1 MFHFTGFAERAYFSF
16 DANSHGF
23 TMGGTPIQRSP
34 DQSLL
39 SGSPKL
45 IAASHVLHRF
55 QLPRCPPF
63 ALTSL
68 MRHTLYSLVKDLRN
82 QLCCAFVDRNTTP
95 AESQHSAFGAACWT
109 KDYPVH

>member
-1 MFHFTGFAERAYFSF
+1 
-16 DANSHGF
+16 
-23 TMGGTPIQRSP
+23 MGGTPIQKSP

-63 ALTSL
+63 ALTAL
-68 MRHTLYSLVKDLRN
+68 TRHTLYSLVKEQRSL
-82 QLCCAFVDRNTTP
+82 F
-95 AESQHSAFGAACWT
+95 AAQILMLT
-109 KDYPVH
+109 QPPKPVKAIDGDNAGDFTRAPTRCQGIFRKSLHP